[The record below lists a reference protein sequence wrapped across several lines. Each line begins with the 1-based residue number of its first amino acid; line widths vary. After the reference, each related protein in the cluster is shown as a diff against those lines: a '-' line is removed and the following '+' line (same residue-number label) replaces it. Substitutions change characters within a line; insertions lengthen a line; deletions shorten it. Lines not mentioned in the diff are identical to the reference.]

1 MTNYY
6 AKTEFFQN
14 SEEFVCSWDL
24 EATKNYPTVEET
36 ITHLSYIL
44 QENNPGT
51 WEREE
56 EEIQVLDLHGF
67 TPDEFARMLVLEEE
81 EVATLYATTWIVNT
95 KWAEVDDENWEHP
108 CNL

>member
-6 AKTEFFQN
+6 AKTEFSQN
-14 SEEFVCSWDL
+14 AEEFVCSWDL

-36 ITHLSYIL
+36 IAHLSYIL
-44 QENNPGT
+44 QENTPGT

-81 EVATLYATTWIVNT
+81 VVATLYATTWIVIT